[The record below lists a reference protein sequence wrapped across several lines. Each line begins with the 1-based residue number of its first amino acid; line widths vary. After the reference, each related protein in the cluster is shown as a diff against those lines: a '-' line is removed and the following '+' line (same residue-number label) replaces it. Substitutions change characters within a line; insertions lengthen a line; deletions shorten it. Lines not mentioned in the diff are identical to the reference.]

1 MWALTGL
8 AVLIMLLAIGLNDS
22 REIAAAK
29 RAGGEDETR
38 ADAMN
43 AITAKY
49 IQFSGAG
56 YNSAVAEA
64 MR

>member
-1 MWALTGL
+1 MSEKPATLRYSLG
-8 AVLIMLLAIGLNDS
+8 
-22 REIAAAK
+22 EIKAK
-29 RAGGEDETR
+29 RAGGEDETH

-43 AITAKY
+43 VITAKY

-56 YNSAVAEA
+56 YDSAVAEA

>member
-1 MWALTGL
+1 MSEKPAALGYSL
-8 AVLIMLLAIGLNDS
+8 S
-22 REIAAAK
+22 EIKAK